1 MGEDAYD
8 NCKRRKQH
16 WTKGETD
23 AQCNHSQ
30 PDGEI
35 GAGTAL
41 QKCPKVQQGDLAFAH
56 PPANGPAIG
65 GRLPP
70 GRGLILG
77 KVPLFHQ
84 RQFPDMDS
92 VGSHQQPTLLHYR
105 QAARGDR
112 RKGTKREAS

>member
-16 WTKGETD
+16 WTKGETERS
-23 AQCNHSQ
+23 AITTN
-30 PDGEI
+30 PT
-35 GAGTAL
+35 GTS
-41 QKCPKVQQGDLAFAH
+41 GAFAH
-56 PPANGPAIG
+56 PAANRPAIG

-70 GRGLILG
+70 GRGLIWG

-84 RQFPDMDS
+84 RQFPDLDS
-92 VGSHQQPTLLHYR
+92 AGSHQQPTLLHYS